1 MNKKYQNEI
10 NKIKDKIMSTS
21 QAANLWGLHQDTIK
35 RLCRTGKIAAIKL
48 DSDDPKSPYLI
59 LRNQP
64 SPINKDTI

>member
-1 MNKKYQNEI
+1 
-10 NKIKDKIMSTS
+10 MSTS
-21 QAANLWGLHQDTIK
+21 QAADLWGLHQDTIK

-64 SPINKDTI
+64 SPINKDTV